1 MTSNKKR
8 IRLSEIIGPAF
19 YETHKL
25 IDMGVIDEAV
35 EAGGRASLKSSYV
48 GTELVLQLL
57 KHPDCHAL
65 VTRQVGDTMRDSVYA
80 QILWAIDKLGLT
92 AKFKCTQSPLQCTY
106 TPTGQRILFRGLDDP
121 QKIKSIKLPFGKY
134 FKYVWFEE
142 LDEFAGEGE
151 IENVL
156 DSAIRGGRAALCVC
170 TYNPPKSAN
179 NWVNKWAIDPG
190 KSVFVHHSD
199 YTMVPAAWLGP
210 TFIKRAEELKA
221 RNPRAY
227 EHTYLG
233 IATGE
238 GGAVFKALRIKP
250 IAKEDRLRFELKP
263 NIGMDFGY
271 VDPNAIEKTYYEA
284 GELRT
289 LYIYE
294 EVYQNEMTTK
304 QIAAACKKIARH
316 GELIRAD
323 NAAKQ
328 VIVDLRTDYGINITG
343 VTKGKNSRQAGY
355 DWLRDLDQIVIDPI
369 TCPNAAREFAAY
381 EYARD
386 KSGTLVERYPDG
398 DDHSID
404 AVAYGNREHIYR
416 SRRTSN
422 VSGKGARR

>member
-1 MTSNKKR
+1 MAKR
-8 IRLSEIIGPAF
+8 ENVLE
-19 YETHKL
+19 KL
-25 IDMGVIDEAV
+25 IGKTKRPEGELEAIDRRLHENTARCFDEV
-35 EAGGRASLKSSYV
+35 LSLLLDNTGEYTKALLGGGRGSMKSSTASLGISA
-48 GTELVLQLL
+48 GLEHDEDACALVLR
-57 KHPDCHAL
+57 K
-65 VTRQVGDTMRDSVYA
+65 VGDTLRGSVFE
-80 QILWAIDKLGLT
+80 QMQWAIDVLGLGDHWRVT
-92 AKFKCTQSPLQCTY
+92 VSPMEIVNER
-106 TPTGQRILFRGLDDP
+106 TGQKIVFKGLDKSK
-121 QKIKSIKLPFGKY
+121 KIKSIKLPFGKY

-156 DSAIRGGRAALCVC
+156 DSAIRGGKAALCVC

-210 TFIKRAEELKA
+210 TFLKRAEELKV

-238 GGAVFKALRIKP
+238 GGA
-250 IAKEDRLRFELKP
+250 
-263 NIGMDFGY
+263 
-271 VDPNAIEKTYYEA
+271 
-284 GELRT
+284 
-289 LYIYE
+289 
-294 EVYQNEMTTK
+294 
-304 QIAAACKKIARH
+304 
-316 GELIRAD
+316 
-323 NAAKQ
+323 
-328 VIVDLRTDYGINITG
+328 
-343 VTKGKNSRQAGY
+343 
-355 DWLRDLDQIVIDPI
+355 
-369 TCPNAAREFAAY
+369 
-381 EYARD
+381 
-386 KSGTLVERYPDG
+386 LVERYPDG

>member
-8 IRLSEIIGPAF
+8 VRLSDIIGPAF

-35 EAGGRASLKSSYV
+35 ESGGRASLKSSYV
-48 GTELVLQLL
+48 GTEVVLQLV

-92 AKFKCTQSPLQCTY
+92 TKFKCTQSPLQCTY
-106 TPTGQRILFRGLDDP
+106 LPTGQRILFRGLDDP

-156 DSAIRGGRAALCVC
+156 DSAIRGGKAALCVC

-210 TFIKRAEELKA
+210 TFIKRAEELKV

-416 SRRTSN
+416 SKRTSN

>member
-1 MTSNKKR
+1 M
-8 IRLSEIIGPAF
+8 
-19 YETHKL
+19 
-25 IDMGVIDEAV
+25 DEP
-35 EAGGRASLKSSYV
+35 K
-48 GTELVLQLL
+48 
-57 KHPDCHAL
+57 
-65 VTRQVGDTMRDSVYA
+65 
-80 QILWAIDKLGLT
+80 
-92 AKFKCTQSPLQCTY
+92 
-106 TPTGQRILFRGLDDP
+106 
-121 QKIKSIKLPFGKY
+121 KIKSIKLPFGKY

-156 DSAIRGGRAALCVC
+156 DSAIRGGKAALCVC

-179 NWVNKWAIDPG
+179 NWTNKWAIDPG

-210 TFIKRAEELKA
+210 TFLKRAEELKV

-304 QIAAACKKIARH
+304 QIAAACRKIARH

-343 VTKGKNSRQAGY
+343 VTKGKNSRQTGY